1 MLGRR
6 KINWLVLLLGL
17 VGCWLWLAPQPVAA
31 ANQTAW
37 VNDQAKVLSQRTVA
51 EIDQINQETFAKVK
65 GQPQLAVITVDHL
78 PDNQDIDDYGVAMF
92 EKYQVGRRD
101 WDNGLLLTVAIAD
114 HKYRLTVGYGL
125 EAVIPDGSKQMI
137 VTAKIKAELKDGR
150 YDAAIRH
157 MVEKIS
163 RRVVTQEAAIR
174 TPAAIQEKR
183 QRDQRIKIGVFIGLV
198 LLIILVVVGIVA
210 YIRQKRRWQAYALTT
225 LQDEHFLQKHPL
237 VRFMP
242 WPERVKLVKTTSLPA
257 KFTDVQ
263 LLQLVFIPYLREH
276 ISEILAAN
284 PVALEYPAADYQV
297 AIKAV
302 TDRPLYTAKT
312 LTKLVTLLN
321 PKIRQ
326 IKPMMLRYQRAFE
339 IYSQQKKL
347 SAKRQQQL
355 WAILTAN
362 VDYFETV
369 TDDEAL
375 TLFAKMDRYV
385 DQNGQLKPVKDQA
398 DLMLLPVWWT
408 TYHDATLNNSSGSGS
423 NSSNFGS
430 GFGGGST
437 GGGGFSGGW

>member
-1 MLGRR
+1 
-6 KINWLVLLLGL
+6 
-17 VGCWLWLAPQPVAA
+17 
-31 ANQTAW
+31 
-37 VNDQAKVLSQRTVA
+37 
-51 EIDQINQETFAKVK
+51 
-65 GQPQLAVITVDHL
+65 
-78 PDNQDIDDYGVAMF
+78 
-92 EKYQVGRRD
+92 
-101 WDNGLLLTVAIAD
+101 
-114 HKYRLTVGYGL
+114 
-125 EAVIPDGSKQMI
+125 
-137 VTAKIKAELKDGR
+137 
-150 YDAAIRH
+150 
-157 MVEKIS
+157 
-163 RRVVTQEAAIR
+163 
-174 TPAAIQEKR
+174 
-183 QRDQRIKIGVFIGLV
+183 
-198 LLIILVVVGIVA
+198 
-210 YIRQKRRWQAYALTT
+210 
-225 LQDEHFLQKHPL
+225 
-237 VRFMP
+237 
-242 WPERVKLVKTTSLPA
+242 
-257 KFTDVQ
+257 
-263 LLQLVFIPYLREH
+263 LREH

-408 TYHDATLNNSSGSGS
+408 TYHDATLNSGSS
-423 NSSNFGS
+423 SSSSSNFGS